1 MNFCT
6 HIHILHTQFQ
16 FPGTFMNKFL
26 LTFLLLITGSV
37 CSAQIAPPKQIDT
50 LFITSIRH
58 DEFDIPKDQWP
69 FEIICKSKSDF
80 TIGDSTYSIFEVN
93 KWGKTSHYSIRDN
106 KKRMMTELWL
116 TTGNL
121 NKFTLVLFD
130 GYEISCISSK
140 YIPVEKFNTQ
150 PCVTTCSMDGRDLES
165 VEFPDFVCHADG
177 EVTILVQVDRTGKV
191 TGTKVLDDV
200 SDQNKCLRYFA
211 TRSAS
216 LAKFSPSE
224 NAPELQYG
232 EIVYE
237 FKRDKSSKEKK
248 YYAGL
253 REKYPWLP

>member
-140 YIPVEKFNTQ
+140 YIPVEKYNTQ
-150 PCVTTCSMDGRDLES
+150 PCVTTYSVDGREIEN

-253 REKYPWLP
+253 RERYPWLP